1 MNTEKLNQAINNGRS
16 NANPSEKRQPENT
29 STRESGGNLLENA
42 AKIFAA
48 KLQEPFNN
56 ALLSELGV
64 GFQNYMED
72 LAAKTTPA
80 QQNTDSNPVID
91 VFCKT
96 HTEAYSNGNFRL
108 VSSTSVSTSLP
119 AATTISNG
127 QPTNGNNGNGK
138 EFEPKN

>member
-1 MNTEKLNQAINNGRS
+1 MNTEKLNQAINNGKTNTNS
-16 NANPSEKRQPENT
+16 NEKRQPETT
-29 STRESGGNLLENA
+29 SPRESSGNLLENA

-72 LAAKTTPA
+72 LANKTTPA
-80 QQNTDSNPVID
+80 QQDTESNPVID

-96 HTEAYSNGNFRL
+96 HTEAYSNGNFHL
-108 VSSTSVSTSLP
+108 VSSTSVSASLP
-119 AATTISNG
+119 ASATISNG
-127 QPTNGNNGNGK
+127 QSTNGNSKG
-138 EFEPKN
+138 FEPKN